1 MTVGQQGD
9 NHDQSISVERHRG
22 AGISVE
28 DKHIMFHLM
37 RSDQKQQI
45 EHQFVGDSLK
55 LVILIYI
62 ST

>member
-1 MTVGQQGD
+1 MAVGQQGD

-22 AGISVE
+22 EGISVE

-45 EHQFVGDSLK
+45 EHQFGDSLK